1 MFSQQER
8 KRSSGWS
15 QRSSLMR
22 TSGFLTVRL
31 VESLSCSR
39 NARMKSDR
47 LGTSTS
53 HVEVSN
59 ISALG
64 FWLFLGDR
72 ELFVPFREVP
82 WFVDAP
88 VSKILNVQRPQEDHL
103 FWPDLDVDLS
113 VESIEHPERFPLM
126 YRE

>member
-1 MFSQQER
+1 
-8 KRSSGWS
+8 
-15 QRSSLMR
+15 
-22 TSGFLTVRL
+22 
-31 VESLSCSR
+31 
-39 NARMKSDR
+39 MKSDGLR
-47 LGTSTS
+47 TSTS
-53 HVEVSN
+53 HVDVAD

-72 ELFVPFREVP
+72 ELFVPFREFP

-126 YRE
+126 YRERAYPAAAADSLRSAASAAEPQAVRPRAYSNGRNEDFP